1 MRHQYDLGECLAADA
16 ELLSRVGVEIYYLG
30 MAREMGN
37 SPLYIVEMAF
47 YVCTM
52 YPDIAESIGLDYTGL
67 FYEYFEKFASSDYW
81 MSLDIEDFFLDH
93 GVA

>member
-1 MRHQYDLGECLAADA
+1 M
-16 ELLSRVGVEIYYLG
+16 EIHYLG

-81 MSLDIEDFFLDH
+81 MNLEIEDFFLDH